1 MFPPVFSLAQGS
13 TPVKAIFGTNPIR
26 IYPFGEAP
34 QGVMVT
40 YAVWQS
46 IGILPE
52 NYLRDNPDSDQ
63 MSCQID
69 VYGAGA
75 KVVREGAQALRDLYQ
90 AHGYVTAM
98 REWAKDE
105 QTNLYRYQLDVDFWV
120 YR

>member
-1 MFPPVFSLAQGS
+1 MKPPVFDLAENS
-13 TPVKAIFGTNPIR
+13 TPVKAIFGTAPIR

-34 QGVMVT
+34 QGTTVT

-52 NYLRDNPDSDQ
+52 NYLHDNPDSDQ

-69 VYGAGA
+69 VYAATAKAARDGA
-75 KVVREGAQALRDLYQ
+75 KALRDLYQ
-90 AHGYVTAM
+90 QSAYVTSM

-105 QTNLYRYQLDVDFWV
+105 QTRLYRYQLDVDFWV